1 VPNSMESQCT
11 LNQLDL
17 ALSQTTN
24 AQYGFQDGTASTN
37 LQQVIL
43 GLQKFSCSHHLIRKW
58 LILT

>member
-1 VPNSMESQCT
+1 MESQCT

-43 GLQKFSCSHHLIRKW
+43 GLQNFVVHD
-58 LILT
+58 T